1 MLAPDFQHDLPKD
14 VAVSL
19 HDVLARGEDVLG
31 SVTSLAGT
39 LVLTDRRVVI
49 VREGRGYR
57 PQSGI
62 RSWDI
67 STDVDFKHGPL
78 RGGMGRLV
86 VGNGKAAASFF
97 VKEVDW
103 AEALRLVTTAHGIAY
118 RGTPAYRAGQGS

>member
-1 MLAPDFQHDLPKD
+1 MHAPDMQHHLPTD
-14 VAVSL
+14 VAASL

-62 RSWDI
+62 RCWDI
-67 STDVDFKHGPL
+67 STDVDFKHGRL

-97 VKEVDW
+97 VKEIDW
-103 AEALRLVTTAHGIAY
+103 LEALRLVTTAHGIAY
-118 RGTPAYRAGQGS
+118 RGTPGYRAAQSA

>member
-1 MLAPDFQHDLPKD
+1 MLAPDVQHGLPRD

-19 HDVLARGEDVLG
+19 HDVLANGEDVLG

-62 RSWDI
+62 RCWDI
-67 STDVDFKHGPL
+67 STDVDFKHGAL

-103 AEALRLVTTAHGIAY
+103 LEALRLVTTAHGIAY
-118 RGTPAYRAGQGS
+118 RGTPAHRAGQSS